1 MNHSQMSLITQKT
14 DQAVGILKELDIDI
28 WLTYVRK
35 TSEIHDPAL
44 YFLLVDP
51 WLTWQ
56 SALIISKDGQK
67 IAICGRYDAQNL
79 EASGVY
85 DKVVTYDES
94 IKEPLLNILNEL
106 NPKQI
111 AINYSI
117 DNIAADGLT
126 HGMWIRLNKMLE
138 GTEFTERLISSENL
152 LAALRG
158 RKTDAEIERI
168 KKAVDISE
176 EGHRLVTKSA
186 KPGVSEEDIEKILLQ
201 FTKDKGLTVSY
212 PPLIHVGPETSIGH
226 GKASPDIKIK
236 KGNLITVDYGVFYEG
251 YASDLQ
257 RMNYILQDDETIP
270 PIEVRRAFET
280 CFKAISTGA
289 EKLKPGVQG
298 WEVDFVA
305 RKVITDAGY
314 DEFMHAL
321 GHQIGRNVHDGGCL
335 LGPRWEK
342 YGQSVMYKVEEGQ
355 AFTLELH
362 VFVPNHG
369 YCSIEEDVLVTKDGC
384 VFLSDRQMELILIK
398 P

>member
-1 MNHSQMSLITQKT
+1 MSIIKQKT
-14 DQAVGILKELDIDI
+14 DQAVGILKELDIDV

-44 YFLLVDP
+44 YFLLEDS

-79 EASGVY
+79 EKSGIY
-85 DKVVTYDES
+85 DRVVSYDES
-94 IKEPLLNILNEL
+94 IKDPLLNVLNEL
-106 NPKQI
+106 NPQNI

-126 HGMWIRLNKMLE
+126 HGLWIRLNKILE
-138 GTEFTERLISSENL
+138 GTVFLERLISSEKL

-158 RKTDAEIERI
+158 RKTEAEIERI

-176 EGHRLVTKSA
+176 EGHRKVTETA
-186 KPGVSEEDIEKILLQ
+186 KLGVSEEDIEEVLLK

-212 PPLIHVGPETSIGH
+212 PPLIHVGPTTTIGH

-236 KGNLITVDYGVFYEG
+236 KGDLINVDYGVFYEG

-257 RMNYILQDDETIP
+257 RMNYILGEEEDIP
-270 PIEVRRAFET
+270 PTEVIRAFET
-280 CFKAISTGA
+280 VVNAITASA
-289 EKLKPGVQG
+289 EVLKPGILG
-298 WEVDFVA
+298 WEVDQVA
-305 RKVITDAGY
+305 RKIVTDAGY
-314 DEFMHAL
+314 KEFMHAL

-342 YGQSVMYKVEEGQ
+342 YGESPFYPVEEGQ

-362 VFVPNHG
+362 VYVENHG

-384 VFLSDRQMELILIK
+384 EFLSKRQLELPLLK
-398 P
+398 L